1 MKRIKIALSVVAAA
15 LVVSLIGN
23 IYLGASYAAQQFETG
38 YQAGYEAAQEEA
50 QAKKVT
56 PATGNNSRYTYTF
69 VYVTKSGEKYHR
81 ETCRYAEDA

>member
-38 YQAGYEAAQEEA
+38 YQAGYEAARDEA
-50 QAKKVT
+50 
-56 PATGNNSRYTYTF
+56 
-69 VYVTKSGEKYHR
+69 R
-81 ETCRYAEDA
+81 ETKNHPSPGRSSLHSGSM